1 MAFGI
6 TIPCDDLTVTIGGTE
21 YRPREG
27 QTITIRPSLPLGISK
42 QAEQFQRDLLRMPDN
57 PSEAIV
63 DETYEQMETFL
74 GAVILG
80 WTWTGPDG
88 EVLPTPSVDPGVVER
103 EMSQNDFT
111 WIMALYQRTQ
121 DDEEKKGDAV

>member
-6 TIPCDDLTVTIGGTE
+6 TIPCDDLTVTIGGKE

-57 PSEAIV
+57 PSESMV
-63 DETYEQMETFL
+63 DEAYEQIQAVL
-74 GAVILG
+74 GAVILE
-80 WTWTGPDG
+80 WTWTGPGD
-88 EVLPTPSVDPGVVER
+88 ELLPIPSVDPGVVER
-103 EMSQNDFT
+103 EMSLDDYR
-111 WIMALYQRTQ
+111 WIMGKYRRIQ
-121 DDEEKKGDAV
+121 DDEEKKDGSV